1 MKAGKRKRISLFLA
15 LCMLLNVTAVPT
27 WAGQKETVSTKD
39 NTVKT
44 ATSSD
49 AQVQEEEKGE
59 EKEVLICGFSQ
70 HFPSHLS
77 F

>member
-27 WAGQKETVSTKD
+27 WAEQKETVSTKD

-49 AQVQEEEKGE
+49 AQVQEEEK
-59 EKEVLICGFSQ
+59 C
-70 HFPSHLS
+70 
-77 F
+77 